1 MRKRQ
6 SDFKKVKNNQWYDL
20 FEDWELI
27 EASFTAQYG
36 IRLRTETDM
45 TWDEFCT
52 LLSGIMPKT
61 PLGQIVS
68 IRSEEDE
75 NMLKNFTE
83 EQHKIR
89 NEWRSRQVEQMT
101 DEEKEEQIKEI
112 QEILKKVVR

>member
-36 IRLRTETDM
+36 IRLRNETNM

-52 LLSGIMPKT
+52 LLI
-61 PLGQIVS
+61 
-68 IRSEEDE
+68 
-75 NMLKNFTE
+75 
-83 EQHKIR
+83 
-89 NEWRSRQVEQMT
+89 
-101 DEEKEEQIKEI
+101 
-112 QEILKKVVR
+112 